1 MNGNGLLRLALR
13 APTQGWGGRSAAV
26 LACLAL
32 ILTGCATAPEA
43 VREQVPTTARVDE
56 GTPAVLLAYHQQLQ
70 RLSGQELARE
80 RSWLA
85 AQPAVPAGQVRLA
98 MVYGQP
104 RGGGDLGRALALL
117 EAVQKSNDPAAVIL
131 YPLARLLADQYLE
144 RQRNDMQMEKLNQ
157 QLKESQRRGDLLQE
171 KIDALAD
178 IERSL
183 PARPKASRPLPT
195 GGQR

>member
-1 MNGNGLLRLALR
+1 MNGNSLQRQALR
-13 APTQGWGGRSAAV
+13 APTQGGGGRSAAAV
-26 LACLAL
+26 ACLAL
-32 ILTGCATAPEA
+32 ILAGCATAPEV
-43 VREQVPTTARVDE
+43 VREAAPVTARVDE
-56 GTPAVLLAYHQQLQ
+56 GSPAVLLAYHQQLL
-70 RLSGQELARE
+70 RLSSQELARE
-80 RSWLA
+80 RSWLT
-85 AQPAVPAGQVRLA
+85 AQPASPAGQVRLA

-117 EAVQKSNDPAAVIL
+117 ETVQKSSDPAAVSL

-157 QLKESQRRGDLLQE
+157 QLKDSQRRGDLLQE

-183 PARPKASRPLPT
+183 PARPKASRPLPS